1 MLDEEGGKR
10 PGGQQEMPA
19 NEELEERV
27 ESSAEEEEEDDEA
40 EPAQRESALVQLLP
54 LPAGPALVLRSG
66 LPSPMALPVALL
78 SFFLLLLLVG
88 LVLWS
93 RARDTGAGLPP
104 GPPPL
109 PGLGNLLQALLRLK
123 DQYGPVFTVR
133 LGPTPVVVLCGAQ
146 AVREALVDQ
155 ADAFG
160 GRADVAIS
168 EKTNRGY
175 GIAFSQGERW
185 RTLRRFALTTLRDL
199 GLGRRSLEE
208 GIQEEVGCR
217 ERELQST
224 CGTPFDPTFPICRS
238 TANIVCSVV
247 FGRRFHYQ
255 EEDFRTFL
263 GLLAENLKQMDTF
276 WVQAYGLFPALLRH
290 LPGPHNRLFEVFEKQ
305 KESVARV
312 VKEHQDSL
320 DTAQPRDFIDA
331 SLIRRQQEQG
341 DPHTEFNQENLL
353 NSALDIFFAGMETP
367 STTLRYGLLMLLKF
381 PQVTELIQQEI
392 DQVVG
397 PERRPCLG
405 DRPRMPYTEA
415 ALHEIQ
421 RFAGIMPLGVPRAV
435 TQDTEFR
442 GYHIPKLAPLHQA
455 QTAAPRSL
463 DLLCRYRTL
472 RALISEPPTLSAGAA
487 HAQERLWPRAELFL
501 YLTWLLQRF
510 SPTSPLPP
518 AALHLQPR
526 NSGFG
531 KQPPPFQLILQPRQ
545 HYRPKDTSRP
555 DSPPP
560 LA

>member
-19 NEELEERV
+19 NEELEELV
-27 ESSAEEEEEDDEA
+27 ELSAEEEEEEDEA
-40 EPAQRESALVQLLP
+40 EPAQRESGHRRW
-54 LPAGPALVLRSG
+54 PA
-66 LPSPMALPVALL
+66 
-78 SFFLLLLLVG
+78 
-88 LVLWS
+88 
-93 RARDTGAGLPP
+93 PP
-104 GPPPL
+104 PPTPL
-109 PGLGNLLQALLRLK
+109 PGLGNLLQLRGAPLLQALLRLK

-208 GIQEEVGCR
+208 RIQEEVGCR

-224 CGTPFDPTFPICRS
+224 CGTPFDPTFPIRRS

-305 KESVARV
+305 KEFVARV

-381 PQVTELIQQEI
+381 PQVTEGAELIQQEI

-421 RFAGIMPLGVPRAV
+421 RFADIMPLGVPRAV

-442 GYHIPKLAPLHQA
+442 GYHIPKFQDPSCFQPERFLDASGA
-455 QTAAPRSL
+455 FRRSPAFL
-463 DLLCRYRTL
+463 
-472 RALISEPPTLSAGAA
+472 PFSAGRRACPGEA
-487 HAQERLWPRAELFL
+487 LARAELFL